1 MKKVFDLQF
10 DTKEFNKLL
19 NNLNGSKLDK
29 SINKALKKV
38 VNQIQIDTKPHV
50 PNDTSDL
57 LNSWEIDEISFNE
70 IQAGY
75 NIIYAMY
82 QHQGRREDGT
92 HIILNRPAGG
102 KSFFLKE
109 TIDQNLQKYF
119 DMFEKEFF
127 NNLDL

>member
-57 LNSWEIDEISFNE
+57 LNSWEIDEIRFNE
-70 IQAGY
+70 IEAGY

>member
-10 DTKEFNKLL
+10 DTKEFNKLF
-19 NNLNGSKLDK
+19 NNLTGSKLDK

-38 VNQIQIDTKPHV
+38 ASQIQTDTKPHV

-70 IQAGY
+70 IDAGY

>member
-70 IQAGY
+70 IEAGY